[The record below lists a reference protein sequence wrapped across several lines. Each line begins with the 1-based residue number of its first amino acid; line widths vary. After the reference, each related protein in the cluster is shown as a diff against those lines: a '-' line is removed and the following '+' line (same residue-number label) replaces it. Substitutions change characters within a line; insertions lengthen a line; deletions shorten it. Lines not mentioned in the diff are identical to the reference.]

1 MKSKNSKKQLL
12 NNKIKSK
19 IEPYLF
25 ILPVFILLLFMFGY
39 PLINSITMAFQNYK
53 LSNINDVYFNN
64 FENFEKLFNDSD
76 FLLLVKNSLVYVVV
90 SVVGQFIFGL
100 ILALALKEKFK
111 GRGVYQ
117 SIVFLPWAFSTF
129 VIGLIFRWSFNGE
142 YGVVN
147 DLLIKLGIIDKGI
160 AWLGT
165 PGLSLAVIIMAMIW
179 MGIPFFG
186 IMILAALQ
194 SIPEEIY
201 EAADIDGCGILQ
213 KFWLLTIPYIKP
225 TIIMTVLLRTIWI
238 FNSFDLI
245 VIVTGGGPANYSQT
259 LPSYMY
265 TKAFSGY
272 DFGLAGALGT
282 MLMILLGLY
291 AIIFL
296 KLSNY
301 DKAGD
306 F

>member
-1 MKSKNSKKQLL
+1 MRALL
-12 NNKIKSK
+12 Q
-19 IEPYLF
+19 PYLF
-25 ILPVFILLLFMFGY
+25 ILPVCVPLVLLFGY
-39 PLINSITMAFQNYK
+39 PLIKSLIMAFQNYK
-53 LSNINDVYFNN
+53 LSNINNVYFNDFAN
-64 FENFEKLFNDSD
+64 YKKLFGDGD
-76 FLLLVKNSLVYVVV
+76 FGLLLKNSFVYVLC
-90 SVVGQFIFGL
+90 SVAGQFILGL
-100 ILALALKEKFK
+100 ILALALKERFR

-117 SIVFLPWAFSTF
+117 SLVFLPWAFSTF
-129 VIGLIFRWSFNGE
+129 VVGLIFRWSFNGE

-147 DLLIKLGIIDKGI
+147 DLLIRSGLIDKKI

-165 PGLSLAVIIMAMIW
+165 PGLSLLVVIMAMIW

-194 SIPEEIY
+194 SIPDDIY
-201 EAADIDGCGILQ
+201 EAAEMDGCGMIY
-213 KFWLLTIPYIKP
+213 KFWKITLPYIKP
-225 TIIMTVLLRTIWI
+225 TIIITILLRTIWI

-265 TKAFSGY
+265 TKAFAGY

-282 MLMILLGLY
+282 LLMLILGVYAVILLK
-291 AIIFL
+291 I
-296 KLSNY
+296 SHY